1 MTPAAPD
8 GSGPTSVPRGN
19 NVDGG
24 AGDSGAGDSFE
35 DGLEAVP
42 GDPQA
47 GALDAHTPDSAGPGI
62 AGHDAADQDAAG
74 QDSADKDAADQ
85 DSADVQHRHLAHTWQ
100 EARQLAFDCATPI
113 PAAPVP
119 LRQALGRTLAADVVA
134 LQDMPHYASSAM
146 DGWAVNG
153 SGPWILAEPNQRLAP
168 HQASRIATGGL
179 IPAGAKAVLRSESG
193 VIGTD
198 EDGLPVLK
206 LGGSAK
212 PGDPRNGDHIR
223 KAGEEAAAGDVL
235 IKRGAVLNPAHL
247 ALAALAGNDTL
258 PVLGKALVRL
268 VLTGSEVVTS
278 GLPAP
283 GQVRDTFG
291 PQLAAVVGMLG
302 GICTEEVKIGD
313 TYAEWLAALEDGEP
327 VPAGG
332 GQPSGQSSG
341 QPSSQSSSAS
351 DIPFRD
357 ASGGRSAAP
366 PAADPAAESLPADV
380 VITTGGT
387 GRSATDHLRRSV
399 DELGGRL
406 LIDGIAMRPGHPA
419 VLAELPDGRYI
430 LGLPGNPL
438 AAMMALSTIGAPLLA
453 ALGHCSIPPLSEVP
467 CGSTID
473 ADPGRTRLMPF
484 RLLYGMASPAQHTG
498 PGMMRGLAAA
508 DGVLVVPPHGV
519 QLGELVPAFALP
531 WGTPLP
537 DAAAASGTPKPAAK
551 RTARKTSTSDGPVDW
566 SALLG

>member
-1 MTPAAPD
+1 MTAAAADDAGPAVHGGNVPEGGRTDPLTDSDALTETPAGPD
-8 GSGPTSVPRGN
+8 ANRDAVDEDTVDEDAVGP
-19 NVDGG
+19 
-24 AGDSGAGDSFE
+24 
-35 DGLEAVP
+35 
-42 GDPQA
+42 
-47 GALDAHTPDSAGPGI
+47 DANQ
-62 AGHDAADQDAAG
+62 DAADAP
-74 QDSADKDAADQ
+74 
-85 DSADVQHRHLAHTWQ
+85 HRHLAHTWQ

-119 LRQALGRTLAADVVA
+119 LREALGRTLAADVLA

-153 SGPWILAEPNQRLAP
+153 GGPWILAEPDQRLAP
-168 HQASRIATGGL
+168 HQASPIATGGL
-179 IPAGAKAVLRSESG
+179 IPGGAKAVLRSESG
-193 VIGTD
+193 IIDAD

-206 LGGSAK
+206 LGGTAK

-235 IKRGAVLNPAHL
+235 VKSGAVLNPAHL
-247 ALAALAGNDTL
+247 ALAALAGHDAL
-258 PVLGKALVRL
+258 PVLGKAVVRL
-268 VLTGSEVVTS
+268 VFTGSEVVQS
-278 GLPAP
+278 GRPAP
-283 GQVRDTFG
+283 GEVRDTFG

-302 GICTEEVKIGD
+302 GICTEEVKVGD
-313 TYAEWLAALEDGEP
+313 SYAEWLAALEDSN
-327 VPAGG
+327 PAG
-332 GQPSGQSSG
+332 
-341 QPSSQSSSAS
+341 
-351 DIPFRD
+351 
-357 ASGGRSAAP
+357 
-366 PAADPAAESLPADV
+366 ESLPADV

-387 GRSATDHLRRSV
+387 GRSGTDHLRRSV
-399 DELGGRL
+399 AELGGRL

-453 ALGHCSIPPLSEVP
+453 ALGHGSLPPLSEVP
-467 CGSTID
+467 CGSTIE

-531 WGTPLP
+531 WGAPIP
-537 DAAAASGTPKPAAK
+537 DASAAPVAKPAAK
-551 RTARKTSTSDGPVDW
+551 RTARKTAASDGPVDW

>member
-1 MTPAAPD
+1 MTAAAPD
-8 GSGPTSVPRGN
+8 GSGPTAPGR
-19 NVDGG
+19 DGG
-24 AGDSGAGDSFE
+24 GDGVRNGGGDGVR
-35 DGLEAVP
+35 DGGGGGVRDDF
-42 GDPQA
+42 GDPRITA
-47 GALDAHTPDSAGPGI
+47 GEDAGGRDTADQDVA
-62 AGHDAADQDAAG
+62 DQDTADQDAAG
-74 QDSADKDAADQ
+74 QDAADE
-85 DSADVQHRHLAHTWQ
+85 DTAAEPHRHLAHTWQ
-100 EARQLAFDCATPI
+100 EARQLAFDCAVPI

-119 LRQALGRTLAADVVA
+119 LRHALGRTLAADVVA
-134 LQDMPHYASSAM
+134 QQDMPHYASSAM

-153 SGPWILAEPNQRLAP
+153 SGPWILAEPGQRLAP
-168 HQASRIATGGL
+168 HQASPIATGGL
-179 IPAGAKAVLRSESG
+179 IPPGARAVLRSESG
-193 VIGTD
+193 IIGAD

-206 LGGSAK
+206 LGGTAK

-235 IKRGAVLNPAHL
+235 IKRGTVLNPAHL
-247 ALAALAGNDTL
+247 ALAALAGSDTL
-258 PVLGKALVRL
+258 PVLGKAVVRL
-268 VLTGSEVVTS
+268 VFTGSEVVTS
-278 GLPAP
+278 GMPAP

-302 GICTEEVKIGD
+302 GICTEEVKVGD
-313 TYAEWLAALEDGEP
+313 TYAEWLAALEDTD
-327 VPAGG
+327 PAG
-332 GQPSGQSSG
+332 
-341 QPSSQSSSAS
+341 
-351 DIPFRD
+351 
-357 ASGGRSAAP
+357 
-366 PAADPAAESLPADV
+366 ENLPADV

-387 GRSATDHLRRSV
+387 GRSGTDHLRRSV
-399 DELGGRL
+399 AELGGRL

-453 ALGHCSIPPLSEVP
+453 ALGHGAVPPLSEVP

-531 WGTPLP
+531 WGAPLP
-537 DAAAASGTPKPAAK
+537 DASAAAAAQKPAAK
-551 RTARKTSTSDGPVDW
+551 RTARKTAASDGPVDW

>member
-8 GSGPTSVPRGN
+8 GSGPASVPRGD
-19 NVDGG
+19 NVADGV
-24 AGDSGAGDSFE
+24 GDNLE

-47 GALDAHTPDSAGPGI
+47 GALDAPAPDSAGPDSAGQDIGGPDI
-62 AGHDAADQDAAG
+62 AGHDAAEPDSAG
-74 QDSADKDAADQ
+74 QDGAGQ
-85 DSADVQHRHLAHTWQ
+85 DGADVQHRHLAHTWL

-179 IPAGAKAVLRSESG
+179 IPDGAKAVLRSESG

-235 IKRGAVLNPAHL
+235 IKRGTVLNPAHL

-291 PQLAAVVGMLG
+291 PQLAAAVGMLG
-302 GICTEEVKIGD
+302 GICTEEMKIGD
-313 TYAEWLAALEDGEP
+313 TYTEWLAALEDGEP

-332 GQPSGQSSG
+332 GQSSG
-341 QPSSQSSSAS
+341 PSSSQSSSAS

-357 ASGGRSAAP
+357 APGGRSAA

-387 GRSATDHLRRSV
+387 GRSGTDHLRRSV

-453 ALGHCSIPPLSEVP
+453 ALGHGSIPPLSEVP

-484 RLLYGMASPAQHTG
+484 RLVYGMASPAQHTG

-537 DAAAASGTPKPAAK
+537 DAAAASGAPKPAPK
-551 RTARKTSTSDGPVDW
+551 RTARKTSASDGPVDW